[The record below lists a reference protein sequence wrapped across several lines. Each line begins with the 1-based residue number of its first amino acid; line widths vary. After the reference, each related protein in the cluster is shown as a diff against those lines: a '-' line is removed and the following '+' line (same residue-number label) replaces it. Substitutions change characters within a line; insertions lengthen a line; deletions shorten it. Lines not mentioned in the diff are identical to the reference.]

1 MKDNELYAVEYCHID
16 DKNFGVFDTASMG
29 GIAEANQ

>member
-16 DKNFGVFDTASMG
+16 DKNFGVFDPASIG
-29 GIAEANQ
+29 EIAEANQ